1 MARPNLQ
8 LRSLD
13 SPFVVR
19 LYAQFQHQSNLY
31 SLMVLLI

>member
-19 LYAQFQHQSNLY
+19 LYAQF
-31 SLMVLLI
+31 